1 MSRKSKDSLGEQA
14 AKAAG
19 RALKNAARSA
29 VKKEIR
35 KAVGKTSKRSGR
47 KIPVLPFVISLLLLF
62 AAALGITFIPEDKVP
77 APLAPVHTTLL
88 SRRNYLVR
96 QSRLPISCYDDVHSL
111 MNPGSDPIH
120 IYFAP
125 SPKISSALC
134 AFLRSAVRSID
145 VCAFDIGLEAVADT
159 LIEAK
164 KKNIKVRVVTDT
176 DYLKRNALGRISKAG
191 ISIVSDRKKS
201 LMHNKFI
208 VVDSRY
214 VWTGSYNLTD
224 NGTWKNDNN
233 AIVFESPAVAAGYQ
247 ARFDQYWSE
256 HFSNDGRRT
265 ELPQQVFIGK
275 MPVYYAFSPTD
286 KIRDVLLDELGQ
298 AKSTVDVMA
307 FSFTGAELAAKLRDL
322 CKRGVKVRC
331 LFDRGQA
338 KNKASRDE
346 YLHKIGAQVYI
357 SPNRRGKMHHKVFI
371 IDGKTV
377 VTGSYNFSRN
387 AESQNDENILILR
400 SEPIAKLY
408 TAEMNRCIKGI
419 KGY

>member
-1 MSRKSKDSLGEQA
+1 MSRKSRGGLENQV

-19 RALKNAARSA
+19 RALKNAAKSA
-29 VKKEIR
+29 AKKEIR
-35 KAVGKTSKRSGR
+35 KAAGKAVKRVGR
-47 KIPVLPFVISLLLLF
+47 KKSAIAGLVLLLVLF
-62 AAALGITFIPEDKVP
+62 GGALGITFIPENKVP
-77 APLAPVHTTLL
+77 AFLEKPYVFLL
-88 SRRNYLVR
+88 SNRNYLIR
-96 QSRLPISCYDDVHSL
+96 QTRLPISCYDDVHTL
-111 MNPGSDPIH
+111 MNPGSDPVQ

-125 SPKISSALC
+125 SPKIAHALC
-134 AFLRSAVRSID
+134 AFIRSAVRSID
-145 VCAFDIGLEAVADT
+145 VCAFDIGLESLADA

-164 KKNIKVRVVTDT
+164 KNNIAVRVVTDT
-176 DYLKRNALGRISKAG
+176 DYLKRNALGRLSKAG
-191 ISIVSDRKKS
+191 IPIVSDRKSS

-233 AIVFESPAVAAGYQ
+233 AIQFESPSVAAGYQ
-247 ARFDQYWSE
+247 ERFNQYWKD
-256 HFSNDGRRT
+256 HFSTDGRPT
-265 ELPQQVFIGK
+265 VLPQHAFIGK
-275 MPVYYAFSPTD
+275 MPVFYAFSPTD
-286 KIRDVLLDELGQ
+286 KICRTLLAELDQ
-298 AKSTVDVMA
+298 AQSTVDVMA

-322 CKRGVKVRC
+322 CKRGVRVRC

-346 YLHKIGAQVYI
+346 YLRKIGAQVYI

-377 VTGSYNFSRN
+377 VTGSYNFSKS
-387 AESQNDENILILR
+387 AETKNDENILVLR
-400 SEPIAKLY
+400 SEKIAALY
-408 TAEMNRCIKGI
+408 TAEMNRCIKGV

>member
-1 MSRKSKDSLGEQA
+1 MSRKSRGGLENQV

-19 RALKNAARSA
+19 RALKNAAKSA
-29 VKKEIR
+29 AKKEIR
-35 KAVGKTSKRSGR
+35 KAAGKAVKKVGR
-47 KIPVLPFVISLLLLF
+47 KKAAIAGLVLLLVLF
-62 AAALGITFIPEDKVP
+62 GGALGITFIPENKVP
-77 APLAPVHTTLL
+77 AFLEKPYVLLL
-88 SRRNYLVR
+88 SNRNYLIR
-96 QSRLPISCYDDVHSL
+96 QTRLPISCYDDVHTL
-111 MNPGSDPIH
+111 MNPGSDPVQ

-125 SPKISSALC
+125 SPKISQALC
-134 AFLRSAVRSID
+134 SFIRSAVRSID
-145 VCAFDIGLEAVADT
+145 VCAFDIGLESLADA

-164 KKNIKVRVVTDT
+164 KKNITVRVVTDT
-176 DYLKRNALGRISKAG
+176 DYLKRNALGRLSKAG
-191 ISIVSDRKKS
+191 IPIISDRKSS

-233 AIVFESPAVAAGYQ
+233 AIQFESPSVAAGYQ
-247 ARFDQYWSE
+247 ERFNQYWKE
-256 HFSNDGRRT
+256 RFSTDGRPT
-265 ELPQQVFIGK
+265 VLPQNAFIGK
-275 MPVYYAFSPTD
+275 MPVFYAFSPTD
-286 KIRDVLLDELGQ
+286 KICRVLLEELDQ
-298 AKSTVDVMA
+298 ARSTVDVMA

-322 CKRGVKVRC
+322 CKRGVRVRC

-346 YLHKIGAQVYI
+346 YLRKIGAQVYI

-377 VTGSYNFSRN
+377 VTGSYNFSKS
-387 AESQNDENILILR
+387 AETKNDENILVLR
-400 SEPIAKLY
+400 SEKIAALY
-408 TAEMNRCIKGI
+408 TAEMNRCIKGV

>member
-1 MSRKSKDSLGEQA
+1 MSRRSKESLGEQA

-19 RALKNAARSA
+19 KALKNAAKSA
-29 VKKEIR
+29 VRKEIR
-35 KAVGKTSKRSGR
+35 KAAGKTVRRIGPK
-47 KIPVLPFVISLLLLF
+47 KTVLGLLF
-62 AAALGITFIPEDKVP
+62 LLVILFGAALGVTFIPEEKIP
-77 APLAPVHTTLL
+77 APLEKTYIALL
-88 SRRNYLVR
+88 SQRNYLVR
-96 QSRLPISCYDDVHSL
+96 QTRLPISCYDDVHSL
-111 MNPGSDPIH
+111 MNPGSDPIQ

-125 SPKISSALC
+125 SPKIVQALC
-134 AFLRSAVRSID
+134 AFIRSAVRSID
-145 VCAFDIGLEAVADT
+145 VCAFDIGLEELADA

-164 KKNIKVRVVTDT
+164 KNNIKVRVVTDT

-191 ISIVSDRKKS
+191 IPIVSDRKSS

-233 AIVFESPAVAAGYQ
+233 AIQFESPSVAAGYQ
-247 ARFDQYWSE
+247 ARFDQYWKE
-256 HFSNDGRRT
+256 HFSTDGSRT

-286 KIRDVLLDELGQ
+286 KIRDVLLNELDQ
-298 AKSTVDVMA
+298 AQTTVDVMA

-322 CKRGVKVRC
+322 CKRGVRVRC

-346 YLHKIGAQVYI
+346 YLHKIGAKVYI

-377 VTGSYNFSRN
+377 VTGSYNFSKN
-387 AESQNDENILILR
+387 AESQNDENILVLR
-400 SEPIAKLY
+400 SEKIAALY
-408 TAEMNRCIKGI
+408 TAEMNRCIKGV

>member
-1 MSRKSKDSLGEQA
+1 MSRKSKGSLGEQA

-19 RALKNAARSA
+19 RALKNAAKSA
-29 VKKEIR
+29 ARKEIR
-35 KAVGKTSKRSGR
+35 KAAGKTVKRIGLKKSVFG
-47 KIPVLPFVISLLLLF
+47 ILLLLVVLIG
-62 AAALGITFIPEDKVP
+62 AAVGVTFIPENKIP
-77 APLAPVHTTLL
+77 APFVKPYIALL
-88 SRRNYLVR
+88 SQRNYWIR
-96 QSRLPISCYDDVHSL
+96 QTRLPISCYDDVHSL
-111 MNPGSDPIH
+111 MNPGSDPIQ

-125 SPKISSALC
+125 SPKIAPALC

-145 VCAFDIGLEAVADT
+145 VCAFDIGLESLADT

-164 KKNIKVRVVTDT
+164 KNNIKVRVVTDT
-176 DYLKRNALGRISKAG
+176 DYLKRDALGRISKAG
-191 ISIVSDRKKS
+191 IPIVSDRKSS

-208 VVDSRY
+208 VVDSRF

-233 AIVFESPAVAAGYQ
+233 AILFESDSVAAGYQ
-247 ARFDQYWSE
+247 ARFNQYWKE
-256 HFSNDGRRT
+256 RFSTDGSRT

-286 KIRDVLLDELGQ
+286 KIQNVLLNELDQ
-298 AKSTVDVMA
+298 ARSTVDVMA
-307 FSFTGAELAAKLRDL
+307 FSFTGAEFAAKLRDL

-346 YLHKIGAQVYI
+346 YLHKIGAKVYI

-371 IDGKTV
+371 IDGRTV
-377 VTGSYNFSRN
+377 VTGSYNFSKN
-387 AESQNDENILILR
+387 AESKNDENILVLR
-400 SEPIAKLY
+400 SEKIAALY
-408 TAEMNRCIKGI
+408 TAEMDRCIKGV